1 MGILER
7 YRQLTQQA
15 NQPPQQ
21 TGSLQTVTPNDNQQ
35 EIPAFDTS
43 NAIQSF
49 AQLMGP
55 TPAEREAEERR
66 LANNKAKMNAWMG
79 LFNGLGA
86 LGQLYGAT
94 KGASYAPMTANPHQQ
109 IEQNYQQELGRLDR
123 FYKNR
128 QAYAQQLY
136 NWQRQANE
144 DKRKEKLADA
154 QAQWYGTRDELARLK
169 ADNDRLRAEQQ
180 ASVNEARRKQIELKT
195 KQMEE
200 LHPLQKQKI
209 QATIKNTLHNANRP
223 YGGGRR
229 GGGRSSSSD
238 PFEELATQL
247 NDEPDIIGPILEQEG
262 LGFYNKDTKEFNFSK
277 NATKGMA
284 TTATRRAA
292 TQRSS
297 TQRQSGSSRQ
307 TETPK
312 KKTTGTKRKSKTTI

>member
-94 KGASYAPMTANPHQQ
+94 KGASYAPMTSNPHQQ

-136 NWQRQANE
+136 NWQRMGEQDQMRREAHEAQKNYTKAREEALRE
-144 DKRKEKLADA
+144 DSRRK
-154 QAQWYGTRDELARLK
+154 DEYNLARTK
-169 ADNDRLRAEQQ
+169 YYEAVANKNDEQAEYWRLRAQGVPQESAAKIAKDQ
-180 ASVNEARRKQIELKT
+180 ALAAK
-195 KQMEE
+195 
-200 LHPLQKQKI
+200 
-209 QATIKNTLHNANRP
+209 ANRT
-223 YGGGRR
+223 GGGSSRSGNQ
-229 GGGRSSSSD
+229 GGYETIVTEGFDDNGNKVKKTVKQPRNTSSSSG
-238 PFEELATQL
+238 
-247 NDEPDIIGPILEQEG
+247 N
-262 LGFYNKDTKEFNFSK
+262 
-277 NATKGMA
+277 
-284 TTATRRAA
+284 
-292 TQRSS
+292 
-297 TQRQSGSSRQ
+297 
-307 TETPK
+307 K
-312 KKTTGTKRKSKTTI
+312 KKTYDNTRKLGL

>member
-21 TGSLQTVTPNDNQQ
+21 TGALQTVTPNDNQQ

-86 LGQLYGAT
+86 LGQLYYAT

-123 FYKNR
+123 IYKNS

-136 NWQRQANE
+136 NWQRMGEQDQMRREAH
-144 DKRKEKLADA
+144 DA
-154 QAQWYGTRDELARLK
+154 QMKYYQTRDEQNARKMELAEFKAKTDADYKKATLDQKNAINEVRIRLLEGQISK
-169 ADNDRLRAEQQ
+169 TEADRQYKLIMMGNAQ
-180 ASVNEARRKQIELKT
+180 AGTKTTTTKPDGTVTTVVKEPNRRNGKSSS
-195 KQMEE
+195 
-200 LHPLQKQKI
+200 
-209 QATIKNTLHNANRP
+209 
-223 YGGGRR
+223 GRR
-229 GGGRSSSSD
+229 GSLLPG
-238 PFEELATQL
+238 A
-247 NDEPDIIGPILEQEG
+247 
-262 LGFYNKDTKEFNFSK
+262 
-277 NATKGMA
+277 KGNN
-284 TTATRRAA
+284 
-292 TQRSS
+292 TQRK
-297 TQRQSGSSRQ
+297 GSLL
-307 TETPK
+307 PK
-312 KKTTGTKRKSKTTI
+312 